1 MGLQVSL
8 VRSVPSRGCELE
20 CQSEHL
26 GTRDTEASIS
36 PRDF

>member
-1 MGLQVSL
+1 MMLQVSL
-8 VRSVPSRGCELE
+8 VRSVPSRGCKLE

-26 GTRDTEASIS
+26 RTQDTEASIS